1 VKDRHQN
8 SLSYRDA
15 GVDIEAGNRFVDRVK
30 SIAARTRTPG
40 VITDIGGF
48 GGLFE
53 LPVDRYEHPVLVT
66 GTDGVGTKLRLAI
79 DADIHDTVGID
90 LVAMCVNDILV
101 SGARPLFFLDYLATG
116 RLDVRLAEAVAG
128 GIGRG
133 CELAGVALIGGET
146 AEMPGMYAHT
156 DYDLAGFCV
165 GIVERADIIDASRVS
180 AGDAVIGLASSGA
193 HSNGFSLIRK
203 VMELADISLDD
214 EFEQSSFARVFLE
227 PTRIYVNSIL
237 ELVREV
243 PVCGLAHIT
252 GGGLTENIPRVLPEH
267 TRARLDPRTW
277 SRPELFRWLQETGG
291 ITDDEMYRTFN
302 CGVGFVVIVAP
313 SDLDE
318 TIRVLERGGETATVI
333 GHIEQADE
341 PRPEVLIE

>member
-1 VKDRHQN
+1 MKDGQQN

-15 GVDIEAGNRFVDRVK
+15 GVDIEAGNRFVERVK

-40 VITDIGGF
+40 VLTGIGGF

-53 LPVDRYEHPVLVT
+53 LPVGRYTRPVLVT

-79 DADIHDTVGID
+79 DSGVHDSVGID

-101 SGARPLFFLDYLATG
+101 SGAKPLFFLDYLATG
-116 RLDVRLAEAVAG
+116 RLDVEVAEAVAG

-146 AEMPGMYAHT
+146 AEMPGMYADE

-165 GIVERADIIDASRVS
+165 GVVEHADIIDGSRVGV
-180 AGDAVIGLASSGA
+180 GDVVLGLASSGV

-203 VMELADISLDD
+203 VMALAEVTVDTA
-214 EFEQSSFARVFLE
+214 FEQSSFARVLLE
-227 PTRIYVNSIL
+227 PTRIYVNSIS
-237 ELVREV
+237 ELLREV
-243 PVCGLAHIT
+243 PVHGLAHIT
-252 GGGLTENIPRVLPEH
+252 GGGLTENIPRVLPRGMCAHLE
-267 TRARLDPRTW
+267 AAAW
-277 SRPELFRWLQETGG
+277 SRPKIFDWVQSAGG
-291 ITDDEMYRTFN
+291 IADEEMYRTFN

-313 SDLDE
+313 ANVERAMGL
-318 TIRVLERGGETATVI
+318 LEHSGEQPTVI
-333 GHIEQADE
+333 GHVETGRDE
-341 PRPEVLIE
+341 APVVVIG